1 MYESDGSIMV
11 YWHAL
16 DSPETPTGKPSYKLF
31 FFLCRQSN
39 AYLSEHNNLII
50 LYCALKSVYATV

>member
-16 DSPETPTGKPSYKLF
+16 DSPETPTGKVSYKLF
-31 FFLCRQSN
+31 FFADNQMLT
-39 AYLSEHNNLII
+39 YLNI
-50 LYCALKSVYATV
+50 TT